1 MFVLY
6 QVNKN
11 AVHFH
16 ARLDMVVQH
25 FSQVNEVSDDRYDIR
40 AVFL

>member
-6 QVNKN
+6 QGNKN

-16 ARLDMVVQH
+16 ARLDMAVQH
-25 FSQVNEVSDDRYDIR
+25 FSQVSEVSDDRYDIR